1 MWPFYCYIFT
11 VFAKTPLFYTH
22 SYHLSAGLGITLSSA
37 LFTILTMNL
46 SEIGYRRVVV
56 KLGTSVLTS
65 GSKQLDKA
73 HMVELARQMSALM
86 KAGVEVVLCTSGAIA
101 AGREHLGYPKL
112 ADTVANKQLLAAV
125 GQSQLILAWSQ
136 LFSIYGLHV
145 GQLLL
150 TQADLHDR
158 ERYLNARDSLNALLN
173 NGIIPIIN
181 ENDAVATNEIKVGDN
196 DNLSARAA
204 LLCHADLLIL
214 LTDQQGLFD
223 SDPRSNPDAKL
234 IKQVVNI
241 DDSLR
246 QLAGGAV
253 SGLGTGGMATKL
265 EAADIARR
273 AGIEVVI
280 ASGHCRQ
287 VILNAVCKEDVGTH
301 FTALENPLES
311 RKQWILAG
319 QAAKG
324 KLVLDV
330 GAIKAVTEKG
340 RSLLSKGVVSV
351 IGEFDRGTTL
361 QLIDSDG
368 RECARGISRY
378 SAGDL
383 NKIVG
388 KHSDEIESLLGYD
401 YGDAVVHR
409 NDMVVL

>member
-1 MWPFYCYIFT
+1 
-11 VFAKTPLFYTH
+11 
-22 SYHLSAGLGITLSSA
+22 
-37 LFTILTMNL
+37 MNL

-73 HMVELARQMSALM
+73 HMVELARQMATLM

-101 AGREHLGYPKL
+101 AGREHLGYPVL
-112 ADTVANKQLLAAV
+112 PDTLANKQLLAAV

-150 TQADLHDR
+150 TRADLHDR
-158 ERYLNARDSLNALLN
+158 ERYLNARDSLNALLAH
-173 NGIIPIIN
+173 GIIPIIN

-204 LLCHADLLIL
+204 LLCDADLLIL

-223 SDPRSNPDAKL
+223 ADPRSNPDAKL

-246 QLAGGAV
+246 MLAGGAV

-265 EAADIARR
+265 QAADIARR
-273 AGIEVVI
+273 AGVEVVI
-280 ASGHCRQ
+280 ASGHHPQ
-287 VILNAVCKEDVGTH
+287 VIQKSVCKVPVGTH

-319 QAAKG
+319 QATKG
-324 KLVLDV
+324 KLVLDQ
-330 GAIKAVTEKG
+330 GAVLAVTQKG
-340 RSLLSKGVVSV
+340 RSLLSKGIIEVL
-351 IGEFDRGTTL
+351 GEFERGATL
-361 QLIDSDG
+361 QLIDRDG
-368 RECARGISRY
+368 KEHARGMSRY
-378 SAGDL
+378 CAKDLIKIAGE
-383 NKIVG
+383 
-388 KHSDEIESLLGYD
+388 HSDNIESLLGYD
-401 YGDAVVHR
+401 YGDAIVHR

>member
-1 MWPFYCYIFT
+1 MI
-11 VFAKTPLFYTH
+11 
-22 SYHLSAGLGITLSSA
+22 
-37 LFTILTMNL
+37 L
-46 SEIGYRRVVV
+46 SEIGYHRVVV

-65 GSKQLDKA
+65 GSKSLDKA
-73 HMVELARQMSALM
+73 HMVELARQMASLM
-86 KAGVEVVLCTSGAIA
+86 KSGVEVVLCTSGAIA
-101 AGREHLGYPKL
+101 AGREHLGYPEL
-112 ADTVANKQLLAAV
+112 PETVANKQLLAAV

-150 TQADLHDR
+150 TRADLHDR
-158 ERYLNARDSLNALLN
+158 ERYLNARDSLNALLA

-204 LLCHADLLIL
+204 LLCDADLLIL
-214 LTDQQGLFD
+214 LTDQKGLFD
-223 SDPRSNPDAKL
+223 ADPRSNPDAKL

-246 QLAGGAV
+246 NLAGGAV

-265 EAADIARR
+265 QAADIARR
-273 AGIEVVI
+273 AGIEVII
-280 ASGHCRQ
+280 ASGHHPK
-287 VILNAVCKEDVGTH
+287 VIFDAVCQREVGTH

-319 QAAKG
+319 PKTKG
-324 KLVLDV
+324 RLVLDA
-330 GAIKAVTEKG
+330 GAVTAVTQKG
-340 RSLLSKGVVSV
+340 RSLLSKGIISVS
-351 IGEFDRGTTL
+351 GQFERGATL
-361 QLIDSDG
+361 QLVDETG
-368 RECARGISRY
+368 REVARGMSRY
-378 SAGDL
+378 SAKDL
-383 NKIVG
+383 QVIAG
-388 KHSDEIESLLGYD
+388 KHSNEIESLLGYD

>member
-1 MWPFYCYIFT
+1 MKKPFIC
-11 VFAKTPLFYTH
+11 TH
-22 SYHLSAGLGITLSSA
+22 DYHLDARLGITLSSA
-37 LFTILTMNL
+37 LFIILKMNL

-101 AGREHLGYPKL
+101 AGRDHLGYPVL
-112 ADTVANKQLLAAV
+112 TDTVANKQLLAAV

-136 LFSIYGLHV
+136 FFSIYGLHV

-150 TQADLHDR
+150 TRADLHDR
-158 ERYLNARDSLNALLN
+158 ERYLNARDSLNALLK

-204 LLCHADLLIL
+204 LLCDADLLIL

-223 SDPRSNPDAKL
+223 ADPRVNPNAKL

-246 QLAGGAV
+246 LLAGGAI

-273 AGIEVVI
+273 AGVEVVI
-280 ASGHCRQ
+280 ASGHRRQ

-319 QAAKG
+319 QSTKG
-324 KLVLDV
+324 KLVLDA
-330 GAIKAVTEKG
+330 GAINAVTQKG
-340 RSLLSKGVVSV
+340 RSLLSKGITSV
-351 IGEFDRGTTL
+351 IGEFARGTTL
-361 QLIDSDG
+361 QLIDSKG
-368 RECARGISRY
+368 CEYGRGISRY
-378 SAGDL
+378 SAADL
-383 NKIVG
+383 KKIAG
-388 KHSDEIESLLGYD
+388 KHSDDIETLLGYN
-401 YGDAVVHR
+401 YGDAVIHR

>member
-1 MWPFYCYIFT
+1 
-11 VFAKTPLFYTH
+11 
-22 SYHLSAGLGITLSSA
+22 
-37 LFTILTMNL
+37 MNL

-65 GSKQLDKA
+65 GSKSLDKA
-73 HMVELARQMSALM
+73 HMVELARQMASLM
-86 KAGVEVVLCTSGAIA
+86 KSGVEVVLCTSGAIA
-101 AGREHLGYPKL
+101 AGREHLGYPNL
-112 ADTVANKQLLAAV
+112 PETVANKQLLAAV
-125 GQSQLILAWSQ
+125 GQGQLILAWSQ

-150 TQADLHDR
+150 TRADLHDR
-158 ERYLNARDSLNALLN
+158 ERYLNARDSLNALLA

-181 ENDAVATNEIKVGDN
+181 ENDAVATSEIKVGDN

-204 LLCHADLLIL
+204 LLCDADLLIL
-214 LTDQQGLFD
+214 LTDQKGLFD
-223 SDPRSNPDAKL
+223 ADPRANPDAKL

-246 QLAGGAV
+246 SLAGGAV

-265 EAADIARR
+265 QAADIARR

-280 ASGHCRQ
+280 ASGHHPK
-287 VILNAVCKEDVGTH
+287 VIQHAVCKEGIGTH

-319 QAAKG
+319 PKTTG
-324 KLVLDV
+324 RLVLDS
-330 GAIKAVTEKG
+330 GAIVAVTQKG
-340 RSLLSKGVVSV
+340 RSLLSKGIVSV
-351 IGEFDRGTTL
+351 SGQFERGATL
-361 QLIDSDG
+361 QLIDETG
-368 RECARGISRY
+368 REVARGMSRY
-378 SAGDL
+378 SAKDL
-383 NKIVG
+383 LSIAG
-388 KHSDEIESLLGYD
+388 KHSNEIESLLGYD

>member
-1 MWPFYCYIFT
+1 M
-11 VFAKTPLFYTH
+11 
-22 SYHLSAGLGITLSSA
+22 
-37 LFTILTMNL
+37 TMNL

-73 HMVELARQMSALM
+73 HMVELARQMAALM

-101 AGREHLGYPKL
+101 AGREHLGYPVL
-112 ADTVANKQLLAAV
+112 PDTVANKQLLAAV

-150 TQADLHDR
+150 TRADLHDR
-158 ERYLNARDSLNALLN
+158 ERYLNARDSLNALLAH
-173 NGIIPIIN
+173 GIIPIIN

-204 LLCHADLLIL
+204 LLCDADLLIL

-223 SDPRSNPDAKL
+223 ADPRSNPDAKL

-246 QLAGGAV
+246 LLAGGAV

-273 AGIEVVI
+273 AGVEVVI
-280 ASGHCRQ
+280 ASGHHPQ
-287 VILNAVCKEDVGTH
+287 VIQKSVCKEPVGTH

-319 QAAKG
+319 QATKG
-324 KLVLDV
+324 KLMLDN
-330 GAIKAVTEKG
+330 GAVTAVTQKG
-340 RSLLSKGVVSV
+340 RSLLSKGIIQVL
-351 IGEFDRGTTL
+351 GEFDRGATL
-361 QLIDSDG
+361 QLIGRDG
-368 RECARGISRY
+368 KEYARGMSRY
-378 SAGDL
+378 SAKDL
-383 NKIVG
+383 IKIAG
-388 KHSDEIESLLGYD
+388 EHSDNIESLLGYD

>member
-1 MWPFYCYIFT
+1 
-11 VFAKTPLFYTH
+11 
-22 SYHLSAGLGITLSSA
+22 
-37 LFTILTMNL
+37 MNL

-73 HMVELARQMSALM
+73 HMVELARQMAALM

-101 AGREHLGYPKL
+101 AGREHLGYPEL
-112 ADTVANKQLLAAV
+112 PDTLANKQLLAAV

-145 GQLLL
+145 GQMLL
-150 TQADLHDR
+150 TRADLHDR
-158 ERYLNARDSLNALLN
+158 ERYLNARDTLNALLAH
-173 NGIIPIIN
+173 GIIPIIN

-204 LLCHADLLIL
+204 LLCDADLLIL

-223 SDPRSNPDAKL
+223 ADPRSNPNAKL

-246 QLAGGAV
+246 MLAGGAV

-265 EAADIARR
+265 QAADIARR
-273 AGIEVVI
+273 AGVEVVI
-280 ASGHCRQ
+280 ASGHHPK
-287 VILNAVCKEDVGTH
+287 VIQKAVCKESVGTH

-319 QAAKG
+319 QATQG
-324 KLVLDV
+324 KLVLDQ
-330 GAIKAVTEKG
+330 GAVLAVTQNG
-340 RSLLSKGVVSV
+340 RSLLSKGIIAVQ
-351 IGEFDRGTTL
+351 GEFERGATL

-368 RECARGISRY
+368 KEYARGMSRY
-378 SAGDL
+378 SATDL
-383 NKIVG
+383 IKIAG
-388 KHSDEIESLLGYD
+388 EHSDNIESLLGYD
-401 YGDAVVHR
+401 YGDAIVHR

>member
-1 MWPFYCYIFT
+1 M
-11 VFAKTPLFYTH
+11 
-22 SYHLSAGLGITLSSA
+22 
-37 LFTILTMNL
+37 TMKL

-73 HMVELARQMSALM
+73 HMVELARQMAALM

-101 AGREHLGYPKL
+101 AGREHLGYPSL
-112 ADTVANKQLLAAV
+112 PDTVANKQLLAAV

-150 TQADLHDR
+150 TRADLHDR
-158 ERYLNARDSLNALLN
+158 ERYLNARDSLNALLAQ
-173 NGIIPIIN
+173 GIIPIIN

-204 LLCHADLLIL
+204 LLCDADLLIL

-223 SDPRSNPDAKL
+223 ADPRSNPDAKL

-273 AGIEVVI
+273 AGVEVVI
-280 ASGHCRQ
+280 ASGHHPQ
-287 VILNAVCKEDVGTH
+287 VIQKSVHKEPVGTH

-319 QAAKG
+319 RATKG
-324 KLVLDV
+324 KLVLDS
-330 GAIKAVTEKG
+330 GAVNAVTQKG
-340 RSLLSKGVVSV
+340 RSLLSKGIIKVL
-351 IGEFDRGTTL
+351 GEFDRGATL
-361 QLIDSDG
+361 QLIDNDG
-368 RECARGISRY
+368 KEYARGMSRY
-378 SAGDL
+378 SAKDL
-383 NKIVG
+383 LKIAG
-388 KHSDEIESLLGYD
+388 EHSDNIESLLGYD

>member
-1 MWPFYCYIFT
+1 
-11 VFAKTPLFYTH
+11 
-22 SYHLSAGLGITLSSA
+22 
-37 LFTILTMNL
+37 MNL

-65 GSKQLDKA
+65 GSRQLDKA
-73 HMVELARQMSALM
+73 HMVELVRQMASLM
-86 KAGVEVVLCTSGAIA
+86 KSGVEVVLCTSGAIA
-101 AGREHLGYPKL
+101 AGREHLGFPSL
-112 ADTVANKQLLAAV
+112 PDTVANKQLLAAV
-125 GQSQLILAWSQ
+125 GQGQLILAWSQ

-150 TQADLHDR
+150 TRADLHDR
-158 ERYLNARDSLNALLN
+158 ERYLNARDSLNALLA

-204 LLCHADLLIL
+204 LLCDADLLIL
-214 LTDQQGLFD
+214 LTDQKGLFD
-223 SDPRSNPDAKL
+223 ADPRANPDAKL
-234 IKQVVNI
+234 IKQVINI

-246 QLAGGAV
+246 SLAGGAV

-265 EAADIARR
+265 QAADIARR

-280 ASGHCRQ
+280 ASGHHPR
-287 VILNAVCKEDVGTH
+287 VIQNAVCKEAVGTH

-319 QAAKG
+319 PATRG
-324 KLVLDV
+324 KLVLDA
-330 GAIKAVTEKG
+330 GAVIAVTQKG
-340 RSLLSKGVVSV
+340 RSLLSKGILTVS
-351 IGEFDRGTTL
+351 GEFERGATL
-361 QLIDSDG
+361 QLVDEKG
-368 RECARGISRY
+368 REHARGMSRY
-378 SAGDL
+378 SAKDL
-383 NKIVG
+383 VKIAG
-388 KHSDEIESLLGYD
+388 KHSDEIEPQLGYD

>member
-1 MWPFYCYIFT
+1 
-11 VFAKTPLFYTH
+11 
-22 SYHLSAGLGITLSSA
+22 
-37 LFTILTMNL
+37 MNL

-65 GSKQLDKA
+65 GSLKLDKA
-73 HMVELARQMSALM
+73 HMVELARQMACLM

-101 AGREHLGYPKL
+101 AGKEHLGYPKL
-112 ADTVANKQLLAAV
+112 PDTIASKQLLAAV

-150 TQADLHDR
+150 TRADLHDR

-181 ENDAVATNEIKVGDN
+181 ENDAVATAEIKVGDN

-204 LLCHADLLIL
+204 LLCDADLLIL
-214 LTDQQGLFD
+214 LTDQKGLFD
-223 SDPRSNPDAKL
+223 ADPRKNPDAKL
-234 IKQVVNI
+234 ITEVQNI

-246 QLAGGAV
+246 MLAGGAV

-273 AGIEVVI
+273 AGVEVVI
-280 ASGHCRQ
+280 ASGHYKD
-287 VILNAVCKEDVGTH
+287 VIQNVVCKKPVGTH
-301 FTALENPLES
+301 FTALEHPLES

-319 QAAKG
+319 PKARGQ
-324 KLVLDV
+324 LVIDA
-330 GAIKAVTEKG
+330 GAIGAVTEKG
-340 RSLLSKGVVSV
+340 RSLLSKGITEVK
-351 IGEFDRGTTL
+351 GLFQRGDTL
-361 QLIDSDG
+361 ELIDTKG
-368 RECARGISRY
+368 KVYAKGMSRY
-378 SAGDL
+378 SSADVTKL
-383 NKIVG
+383 AG
-388 KHSDEIESLLGYD
+388 KHSDSIEEVLGYD